1 MMVTE
6 KEGKDM
12 SCTTILVGK
21 GASYDGS
28 TMIARNDDGAYTL
41 KHLKVFEPKDLPK
54 VYRSVGSKVSIPLP
68 EGAMRFTAMPNASKE
83 DLKKE
88 GLWAASG
95 VNAANVGI
103 TATETIT
110 SNPRVLG
117 ADPYVVY
124 QPAKGSKK
132 EVAGG
137 IGEEDIVMLVLPYI
151 HSAREGVLRLGSL
164 LEQYGTY
171 EPNGICFNDVNEAWY
186 METIGGHHWIASRVP
201 DDRVIIMP
209 NQFGTDTFDLEDAL
223 SEGKNYLCSRDLKEF
238 IADNF
243 LDLSQ
248 DGVLNPRD
256 AFGSHSDADHV
267 YNTPRAWFM
276 GRYLC
281 PHTYRWDGADA
292 RFTPE
297 SDDIPFALVPEKKV
311 TPEDVK
317 YLLSSHYQGT
327 AYDPYGSYGDPSL
340 RGKYRSIG
348 IARTDFMS
356 LIQIRPYMPE
366 SYRALEWVCY
376 GANVFNVM
384 APLYANI
391 DHVPNYFGK
400 ADDRVSTDNFHW
412 TSRLIA
418 ALADAS
424 YDKSI
429 QEIERYQEKA
439 NAKTRSLIH
448 SYDASFARES
458 TIQQWEEANETI
470 AKAVQKEADD
480 ALAKILKIRTADM
493 KNNYSRADN

>member
-1 MMVTE
+1 
-6 KEGKDM
+6 M

-21 GASYDGS
+21 DASYDGS
-28 TMIARNDDGAYTL
+28 TMIARNDDGGYTL
-41 KHLKVFEPKDLPK
+41 KHLKIFEPKDLPQ
-54 VYRSVGSKVSIPLP
+54 VYHSVISKVSIPLP
-68 EGAMRFTAMPNASKE
+68 EEALRITAMPNASKE
-83 DLKKE
+83 SLKKE

-124 QPAKGSKK
+124 QPARGNQK
-132 EVAGG
+132 EIPGG

-151 HSAREGVLRLGSL
+151 HSAREGVLRLGNL

-171 EPNGICFNDVNEAWY
+171 EPNGISFNDADEAWY

-201 DDRVIIMP
+201 DDKVIIMP
-209 NQFGTDTFDLEDAL
+209 NQFGTDTFDLDDAL
-223 SEGKNYLCSRDLKEF
+223 GEGKNFLCSRDLKQF

-243 LDLSQ
+243 LDLSR
-248 DGVLNPRD
+248 DGVLNPRK

-281 PHTYRWDGADA
+281 PHTYRWDGENAQ
-292 RFTPE
+292 FTPE
-297 SDDIPFALVPEKKV
+297 SDDIPFAVIPENKV

-327 AYDPYGSYGDPSL
+327 PYDPYGSYGDPEQ

-348 IARTDFMS
+348 ISRTDFMS
-356 LIQIRPYMPE
+356 LIQIRPYLPE

-376 GANVFNVM
+376 ASNVFNVM
-384 APLYANI
+384 IPLYANV
-391 DHVPNYFGK
+391 DAVPKYVGR

-424 YDKSI
+424 FAGSV
-429 QEIERYQEKA
+429 QEIERYQG
-439 NAKTRSLIH
+439 KTDARTRALIH
-448 SYDASFARES
+448 TFDAEFGSEKPAHTRE
-458 TIQQWEEANETI
+458 QANEEI

-480 ALAKILKIRTADM
+480 VLAKVLRIRTMDM